1 MSTMFSPR
9 FWGRAILAVFS
20 VAILLVGPLAPAR
33 AETYGSATL
42 PPGTLNYT
50 TASAIAKVL
59 AEKGGLNVLVQP
71 TAGDDVIIPMVGRGE
86 AAIGITN
93 ILEIARAR
101 KNCGEPN
108 LRLIGRIHALRT
120 AIFVLK
126 DSTMKTIADI
136 KGKRVTLGFSAMP
149 TISTLMRAILATG
162 GLTEKDVTPVL
173 VPNVVRSAD
182 DFIAGSSDM
191 FFFAFGAPKVREVDA
206 TVGGI
211 RALTINDAGMAAARK
226 VTPYGYLT
234 TVQPGPVFIGVDHP
248 MKVYSFD
255 NQLKT
260 SARTPAD
267 LIYKLIDTLVKNKA
281 DVVAIQPALREMSA
295 AGMYV
300 DYGMPYH
307 PGALKYFK
315 DHHLSPEKLQ

>member
-1 MSTMFSPR
+1 MKISR
-9 FWGRAILAVFS
+9 RLWGRGTLALFAA
-20 VAILLVGPLAPAR
+20 AILLAGPLSPAR
-33 AETYGSATL
+33 AETYGFATL

-59 AEKGGLNVLVQP
+59 AEKAGLNVLVQP

-86 AAIGITN
+86 ATIGITN

-101 KNCGEPN
+101 ESGHEQN

-120 AIFVLK
+120 AFFVRK
-126 DSTMKTIADI
+126 DSPMKTIADM
-136 KGKRVTLGFSAMP
+136 KGKRVTMGFSAMP
-149 TISTLMRAILATG
+149 TISTLMKAMLATG

-182 DFIAGSSDM
+182 DFINGSSDM

-211 RALTINDAGMAAARK
+211 RALTIDTAGMAAARK

-234 TVQPGPVFIGVDHP
+234 TVKPGPVFIGVDHP
-248 MKVYSFD
+248 MGVYSFD
-255 NQLKT
+255 NLLITSVKT
-260 SARTPAD
+260 PPD
-267 LIYKLIDTLVKNKA
+267 LIYKIIDALVKNKA
-281 DVVAIQPALREMSA
+281 GVVAIQPVLREMSA
-295 AGMYV
+295 ANMYV

-307 PGALKYFK
+307 PGALKYFE
-315 DHHLSPEKLQ
+315 DHHLSPQKLQ